1 MGTKVVAIVVMIS
14 AVLGIIGNIL
24 QAVWYGYNVLAILF
38 ISAGVMLYGVV
49 KSKKFL
55 LIPYIIFQVNT
66 KNVNIMY

>member
-24 QAVWYGYNVLAILF
+24 QAVWYGYVILAILF

-66 KNVNIMY
+66 KNTYTIY